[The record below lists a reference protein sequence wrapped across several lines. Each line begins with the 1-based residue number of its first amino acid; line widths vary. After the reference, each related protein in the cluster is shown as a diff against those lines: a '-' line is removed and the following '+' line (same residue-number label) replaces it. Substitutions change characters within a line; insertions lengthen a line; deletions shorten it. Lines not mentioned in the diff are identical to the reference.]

1 MATIEEIN
9 AEIARRE
16 RLSEIDAL
24 IAEKQGGV
32 TDAIIEPIGSIGANL
47 AGFVGSGLSG
57 IAELIRTGD
66 LDSAVNAV
74 KAVQQGVAEQF
85 APETEAGKRGL
96 ETVGGAIQSVEENI
110 IRPAVAGTAGL
121 AQLALRPTD
130 LEGAKQTVRTV
141 RDVGLGRSA
150 GQQAFDVTGSPAIA
164 TAFET
169 APVLLEEAAGG
180 LLGRAAGAAQVAR
193 AESRTQTAQN
203 AINAIEESQSGIITD
218 AGLQDVAETIRRGTP
233 EEVADIVN
241 ADPNFF
247 SAADEL
253 GISTE
258 PLAAFAS
265 KNPQFRDVSGALQKV
280 PGSVLDVQ
288 ARNFISETSQVA
300 DNLIEQYGGTLDK
313 AQLGLDFKAD
323 SLKVVDDLFNQADNA
338 YSSLRQV
345 LPEESR
351 FNPAATVGFLEQLQR
366 QDKLSPK
373 LSAMLKKLK
382 PRVKT
387 TKGKVIVNP
396 ATGARSTT
404 GTSETINPTLGRIDL
419 VRKEIGQAIGKGS
432 GQFKDVETGLNKA
445 LYARL
450 SKDMDNIATT
460 SGGDALAISD
470 TAKGLVRQR
479 KQVEDNL
486 VTLLGKDL
494 NQALN
499 VNVAGVV
506 KNLQKGE
513 IDKFNQ
519 VIRAIPKE
527 KRGEVVLSAMN
538 DVFKGTGVN
547 QQQLSPTSF
556 TKWYQTINR
565 SPAARRSLFDALPPD
580 SKKAIDNLFE
590 VSRGISRALGQT
602 TPTGR
607 INAMFNPDTGFI
619 RRMVGSSLPRA
630 VAFATGSPVAA
641 LATDATAN
649 FLRQTTDGAK
659 KASDLMGT
667 AQFQNVIRQS
677 VKEGVIDGSRA
688 SQKLLD
694 AESKLMKSKRYQE
707 WVNTLTDNDR
717 AALQGGLLGYLF
729 SQEQEQQ

>member
-1 MATIEEIN
+1 MATVQEID
-9 AEIARRE
+9 AEIAKRQRIAD
-16 RLSEIDAL
+16 IDAL
-24 IAEKQGGV
+24 IAQKQGGI
-32 TDAIIEPIGSIGANL
+32 TDAIIEPLGSIGAGL

-66 LDSAVNAV
+66 LDSAANAV
-74 KAVQQGVAEQF
+74 RAVQQGVSEQF
-85 APETEAGKRGL
+85 APETEAGRRGL
-96 ETVGGAIQSVEENI
+96 ETVGGAIQSIDENI

-130 LEGAKQTVRTV
+130 LEGAKQTVRSV
-141 RDVGLGRSA
+141 REQGLGPSA

-180 LLGRAAGAAQVAR
+180 LLGRAIGATKVAK
-193 AESRTQTAQN
+193 AEARTDTAQK
-203 AINAIEESQSGIITD
+203 AIDAIESGEVTD
-218 AGLQDVAETIRRGTP
+218 AGLQDIADTIQRGTP
-233 EEVADIVN
+233 KEIADIVQ
-241 ADPNFF
+241 ADPKFF
-247 SAADEL
+247 AAADEL

-258 PLAAFAS
+258 PLAAFTS

-288 ARNFISETSQVA
+288 ARTFINETSQIA
-300 DNLIEQYGGTLDK
+300 DNLITQYGGTLDK

-323 SLKVVDDLFNQADNA
+323 SLRTVDNLFEQADEA
-338 YSSLRQV
+338 YSSLKQV
-345 LPEESR
+345 LPQESR
-351 FNPAATVGFLEQLQR
+351 FNPAATVSFLEQLQR

-373 LSAMLKKLK
+373 LSRMLSQLK
-382 PRVKT
+382 PKTKT
-387 TKGKVIVNP
+387 TKGKVTVNP
-396 ATGARSTT
+396 ATGARTST
-404 GTSETINPTLGRIDL
+404 GTTETINPTLGRIDI

-450 SKDMDNIATT
+450 SRDMDDIATS
-460 SGGDALAISD
+460 SGGDALALSD

-479 KQVEDNL
+479 KQIEDNL

-513 IDKFNQ
+513 VDKFNK
-519 VIRAIPKE
+519 VIRAIPKQ

-556 TKWYQTINR
+556 TKWYQTIKR
-565 SPAARRSLFDALPPD
+565 SPAASKALFDALPPE
-580 SKKAIDNLFE
+580 SKKAVDNLFE

-607 INAMFNPDTGFI
+607 INAMFNNETGFI
-619 RRMVGSSLPRA
+619 RKMVGRTVPTV
-630 VAFATGSPVAA
+630 VAFATGSP
-641 LATDATAN
+641 TASVMASGAVEQ
-649 FLRQTTDGAK
+649 FLKQTTDSSR
-659 KASDLMGT
+659 KASDLMST
-667 AQFQNVIRQS
+667 SQFQNVIRQS
-677 VKEGVIDGSRA
+677 VKDGVVDGNKA

-729 SQEQEQQ
+729 SQEQEQK

>member
-1 MATIEEIN
+1 MPTIEEID
-9 AEIARRE
+9 AEIAKRQ
-16 RLSEIDAL
+16 RLADIDAL
-24 IAEKQGGV
+24 IAEKQGGIS
-32 TDAIIEPIGSIGANL
+32 DAIFEPVGVIGANL

-66 LDSAVNAV
+66 LDSAANAV
-74 KAVQQGVAEQF
+74 KAVQQGVSERF
-85 APETEAGKRGL
+85 APQTEAGKAGL
-96 ETVGGAIQSVEENI
+96 ETVGGAIQAVDENI

-121 AQLALRPTD
+121 AQLAINPTD
-130 LEGAKQTVRTV
+130 LEGAKQTVRSIKQ
-141 RDVGLGRSA
+141 VGLGKSA
-150 GQQAFDVTGSPAIA
+150 GRQAFDVTGSPAIA

-169 APVLLEEAAGG
+169 APILLEEAVGG
-180 LLGRAAGAAQVAR
+180 LLGRTAGAAQA
-193 AESRTQTAQN
+193 AKSQAKTQSAQK
-203 AINAIEESQSGIITD
+203 ALEAVEQSQTGTITD
-218 AGLQDVAETIRRGTP
+218 AGLQDIAETMQKGTP
-233 EEVADIVN
+233 EEIAGIVK
-241 ADPNFF
+241 ADPKFF
-247 SAADEL
+247 LAADEL

-258 PLAAFAS
+258 PLASFAS

-288 ARNFISETSQVA
+288 ARSFINETSQVA
-300 DNLIEQYGGTLDK
+300 DNLITQYGGTLDK
-313 AQLGLDFKAD
+313 AQLGLDFKAN
-323 SLKVVDDLFNQADNA
+323 SLKTVDDLFDQADEA

-351 FNPAATVGFLEQLQR
+351 FNPAATVEFLEQLQR

-373 LSAMLKKLK
+373 LSSMLKKLK
-382 PRVKT
+382 PRVKET
-387 TKGKVIVNP
+387 RGKVTVNP
-396 ATGARSTT
+396 ATGARTSTGVT
-404 GTSETINPTLGRIDL
+404 ETINPTLGRIDL
-419 VRKEIGQAIGKGS
+419 TRKEIGQAVGKGS
-432 GQFKDVETGLNKA
+432 GQFKDVEKGLNKA

-450 SKDMDNIATT
+450 SRDMDNIATT

-470 TAKGLVRQR
+470 TAKGLVKQR

-499 VNVAGVV
+499 VNVSGVV

-513 IDKFNQ
+513 IDKFNHI
-519 VIRAIPKE
+519 VNAIPKE

-547 QQQLSPTSF
+547 QAQLSPTAF

-565 SPAARRSLFDALPPD
+565 SPAAKKALFDVLPPD
-580 SKKAIDNLFE
+580 SKKSIDNLFE

-607 INAMFNPDTGFI
+607 INAMFNPETGFI
-619 RRMVGSSLPRA
+619 RKMVGGSLPRM

-641 LATDATAN
+641 FATDATAN

-659 KASDLMGT
+659 AASDLMGT
-667 AQFQNVIRQS
+667 AQFQNIIRQS
-677 VKEGVIDGSRA
+677 VKDGVIDGNNA
-688 SQKLLD
+688 SKKLLD
-694 AESKLMKSKRYQE
+694 AESKLIKSKKYQK
-707 WVNTLTDNDR
+707 WVDTLTDNDR

-729 SQEQEQQ
+729 SQEQEQN

>member
-1 MATIEEIN
+1 
-9 AEIARRE
+9 
-16 RLSEIDAL
+16 
-24 IAEKQGGV
+24 
-32 TDAIIEPIGSIGANL
+32 
-47 AGFVGSGLSG
+47 
-57 IAELIRTGD
+57 
-66 LDSAVNAV
+66 
-74 KAVQQGVAEQF
+74 
-85 APETEAGKRGL
+85 
-96 ETVGGAIQSVEENI
+96 
-110 IRPAVAGTAGL
+110 
-121 AQLALRPTD
+121 
-130 LEGAKQTVRTV
+130 
-141 RDVGLGRSA
+141 
-150 GQQAFDVTGSPAIA
+150 
-164 TAFET
+164 
-169 APVLLEEAAGG
+169 
-180 LLGRAAGAAQVAR
+180 
-193 AESRTQTAQN
+193 
-203 AINAIEESQSGIITD
+203 
-218 AGLQDVAETIRRGTP
+218 
-233 EEVADIVN
+233 
-241 ADPNFF
+241 
-247 SAADEL
+247 
-253 GISTE
+253 
-258 PLAAFAS
+258 
-265 KNPQFRDVSGALQKV
+265 
-280 PGSVLDVQ
+280 
-288 ARNFISETSQVA
+288 
-300 DNLIEQYGGTLDK
+300 LDK
-313 AQLGLDFKAD
+313 AQLGLDFKAN
-323 SLKVVDDLFNQADNA
+323 SLKTVDDLFNQADEA

-351 FNPAATVGFLEQLQR
+351 FNPAATVEFLEQLQR

-373 LSAMLKKLK
+373 LSSMLNKLK
-382 PRVKT
+382 PKVKT
-387 TKGKVIVNP
+387 TKGKVTVNP
-396 ATGARSTT
+396 ATGARTST
-404 GTSETINPTLGRIDL
+404 GTTETINPTLGRIDL
-419 VRKEIGQAIGKGS
+419 IRKEIGQAVGKGS

-450 SKDMDNIATT
+450 SRDMDDIATT

-519 VIRAIPKE
+519 VVNAIPKA

-547 QQQLSPTSF
+547 QAQLSPTSF

-565 SPAARRSLFDALPPD
+565 SPAARKALFDVLPPD

-619 RRMVGSSLPRA
+619 RKMVGGSLPRM

-641 LATDATAN
+641 VAVDATAN

-659 KASDLMGT
+659 AASDLMGT

-677 VKEGVIDGSRA
+677 VKDGVIDGNKA
-688 SQKLLD
+688 SKQLLE
-694 AESKLMKSKRYQE
+694 AESKLMKTKRYQQ

-729 SQEQEQQ
+729 SQEQEQK